1 MRSSIFDFLKQV
13 LVLKYFLQQ
22 RNLNVTFKG
31 GVGSFLLQLMVIA
44 SIQHHA
50 KVRQHARWKQL
61 DVLEANMKS
70 KYSNK
75 NSEKLRLK
83 KHIQSEKDSMYV

>member
-1 MRSSIFDFLKQV
+1 LKQV

-61 DVLEANMKS
+61 DVLEANMKRNTASSTSS
-70 KYSNK
+70 KKSKK
-75 NSEKLRLK
+75 N
-83 KHIQSEKDSMYV
+83 IQSEKDSMYV